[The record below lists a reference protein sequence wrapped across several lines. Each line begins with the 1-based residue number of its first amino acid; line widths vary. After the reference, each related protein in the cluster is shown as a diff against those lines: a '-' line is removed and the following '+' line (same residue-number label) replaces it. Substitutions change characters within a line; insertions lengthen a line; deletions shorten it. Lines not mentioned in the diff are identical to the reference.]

1 MLKDIKDILLA
12 LSHSPSVHLARHL
25 STITC
30 QSSQTAKRNQSI
42 KSENPFRLRNT
53 SPLGRKMSKF
63 LKRSE
68 FVCKICQFR
77 RISDS
82 ASSAW
87 GVVSNGEVKRF
98 IEDCMTSVGTRRD
111 HAESLADNLVTA
123 DYRGHYSHGLNR
135 LGMHSFGFL
144 IGQ

>member
-1 MLKDIKDILLA
+1 
-12 LSHSPSVHLARHL
+12 
-25 STITC
+25 
-30 QSSQTAKRNQSI
+30 
-42 KSENPFRLRNT
+42 
-53 SPLGRKMSKF
+53 MSKF
-63 LKRSE
+63 LKKSD

-77 RISDS
+77 TISDS

-87 GVVSNGEVKRF
+87 GAVSNGEVKRF

-135 LGMHSFGFL
+135 LGMHSCGFHL
-144 IGQ
+144 KIE